1 MPGTIEPRLEPMND
15 AAFEAF
21 VATVLPAY
29 ALDTANDTP
38 RLTCCALIPVNAR
51 VDRPDLLA

>member
-1 MPGTIEPRLEPMND
+1 MND

-21 VATVLPAY
+21 VATVLPAF
-29 ALDTANDTP
+29 AVDTANDIA
-38 RLTCCALIPVNAR
+38 RLACFALIPVNAR